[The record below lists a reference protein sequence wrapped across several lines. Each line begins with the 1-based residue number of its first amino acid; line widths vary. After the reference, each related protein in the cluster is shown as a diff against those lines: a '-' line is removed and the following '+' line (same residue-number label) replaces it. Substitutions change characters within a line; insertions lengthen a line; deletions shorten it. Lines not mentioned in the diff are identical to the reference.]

1 MTQLNENVAAAI
13 NKIISKG
20 DHIVVT
26 GTTESGKST
35 GIGFFADSDAVRAL
49 MSMREASGKGSTIE
63 TVILAT
69 DYNEIPN
76 DEMIIR
82 SKVQKSHVA
91 THSDDNELLGK
102 LLYSATRKCETG
114 CSDED
119 YASQVKAALVEELDA
134 PSNESLAYKLK
145 KISDEDRDLIVQ
157 KVTKFT
163 LDKMQLLL
171 TEAKARFDERGY
183 SVKSKSKVEPRIFR
197 ELLSEKREFADT
209 LNEFWECIISLLNKQ
224 ASELLDKLEA
234 AGAIVPESRDS
245 FTISLG
251 DEDYDSELA
260 NLLLRS
266 ENMSMEYLLSDMF
279 IIFRGNENLFSSQY
293 KKYLAVSEENGEEIH
308 CLSIVDT
315 MGLFHS
321 AGATAEEEADRIL
334 DLIAKNHSN
343 KLILVVNS
351 DITDTV
357 KDGYDAIKG
366 MLRKINR
373 EIEIYIM
380 YTHWDEYV
388 TNEANKSRAN
398 NRRGR
403 ATSPI
408 DWEQIY
414 INSEKAQEEL
424 TQSFED
430 SISSGGKAKPVIV
443 GTYKAALLLGEGTK
457 AEEVL
462 ASHDVDYE
470 LAIEKIIG
478 DMLVSINRRGPKY
491 RVKDGMVKGCVVSP
505 EAKSFDV
512 KKLYR
517 NMVVDCKGHKYW
529 APSVRAV
536 NTKWCSYGI
545 SHYSDIKENEHGF
558 MNIHS
563 TFVEDMRNFAMGV
576 LNTTKSVNI
585 NLVGYVV
592 EEDKVKEVEGLV
604 LQYLKDGQNFGKE
617 FAKIIGAE
625 SFEKGFKHNTGFCY
639 QYERLTDMI
648 QHTQD
653 NYFKGESIKID
664 SPDAELVVACLQRAL
679 EKCVTDFINAKCIEV
694 Y

>member
-1 MTQLNENVAAAI
+1 MTQLNENVVTAT
-13 NKIISKG
+13 NKVISKG
-20 DHIVVT
+20 DHITVA

-35 GIGFFADSDAVRAL
+35 GIGFFAESDAVRAL

-63 TVILAT
+63 TIILAT
-69 DYNEIPN
+69 DYKEIPA

-82 SKVQKSHVA
+82 SKVLKSHVA

-114 CSDED
+114 CSNEE
-119 YASQVKAALVEELDA
+119 YALQIMSALSAELEN

-145 KISDEDRDLIVQ
+145 KISDDDKDLIV
-157 KVTKFT
+157 KKITKFT
-163 LDKMQLLL
+163 IDKMQLLL

-183 SVKSKSKVEPRIFR
+183 SVKSRSKVEPRIFR
-197 ELLSEKREFADT
+197 ELLSEKREFSSA

-251 DEDYDSELA
+251 DEDYDSEVA

-266 ENMSMEYLLSDMF
+266 ENMSMEYLFSDMF
-279 IIFRGNENLFSSQY
+279 IVFRGNKNLFSSQY

-334 DLIAKNHSN
+334 DIIAKNHSN
-343 KLILVVNS
+343 KLVLVVNS

-388 TNEANKSRAN
+388 ANEANKSRAN

-414 INSEKAQEEL
+414 TNSEKAQEEL
-424 TQSFED
+424 TKSFED

-478 DMLVSINRRGPKY
+478 DMLISINRRGPKY
-491 RVKDGMVKGCVVSP
+491 RVKDGMINGCVVAP
-505 EAKSFDV
+505 EARSFDV

-576 LNTTKSVNI
+576 LNTTRSVNI
-585 NLVGYVV
+585 NLAGYVV
-592 EEDKVKEVEGLV
+592 EADKVKEVEGLV

-653 NYFKGESIKID
+653 NYFKGESIRID
-664 SPDAELVVACLQRAL
+664 SPDAELVAECLQKAL

>member
-1 MTQLNENVAAAI
+1 MTRIKENTVTAI
-13 NKIISKG
+13 NKIVSKG
-20 DHIVVT
+20 DHVVVT

-35 GIGFFADSDAVRAL
+35 GIGFFAESDAVRSL

-63 TVILAT
+63 TIILAT
-69 DYNEIPN
+69 DYKEIPEN
-76 DEMIIR
+76 ELIIR
-82 SKVQKSHVA
+82 SKVLKSHVA

-102 LLYSATRKCETG
+102 VLYLAVRKCVEG
-114 CSDED
+114 CSDEN
-119 YASQVKAALVEELDA
+119 YALQIKTALVAELDS

-145 KISDEDRDLIVQ
+145 KISDDDQDLIVQ
-157 KVTKFT
+157 KITAFT
-163 LDKMQLLL
+163 FNKMQILL
-171 TEAKARFDERGY
+171 TEAKARFEERGY
-183 SVKSKSKVEPRIFR
+183 SAKSKSKVEPRIFR

-234 AGAIVPESRDS
+234 AGAVVSASRDE

-251 DEDYDSELA
+251 DEDYDSEMA
-260 NLLLRS
+260 NLLLNS
-266 ENMSMEYLLSDMF
+266 ENMSMEYLFSDVF
-279 IIFRGNENLFSSQY
+279 FIFRGNKNLYSSQY
-293 KKYLAVSEENGEEIH
+293 KNYLAVSEENGEEIH

-321 AGATAEEEADRIL
+321 AGATADEEADRIL
-334 DLIAKNHSN
+334 DLIAKYHSN

-366 MLRKINR
+366 MLGKINR

-388 TNEANKSRAN
+388 TNEANKLRAG

-403 ATSPI
+403 MASPI
-408 DWEQIY
+408 DWNQIY
-414 INSEKAQEEL
+414 IDSEKAQTEL
-424 TQSFED
+424 TQSFVD
-430 SISSGGKAKPVIV
+430 SISSTGKAKPIIV
-443 GTYKAALLLGEGTK
+443 GTYKAALLLGEGAR

-462 ASHDVDYE
+462 VEHDVDYE
-470 LAIEKIIG
+470 LAIEKIVG
-478 DMLVSINRRGPKY
+478 DMLVSINRKGPKY
-491 RVKDGMVKGCVVSP
+491 RVKDGMAEGCVVTP
-505 EAKSFDV
+505 ENKLFDV

-529 APSVRAV
+529 ASSVRAV
-536 NTKWCSYGI
+536 NTKWCAYGI
-545 SHYSDIKENEHGF
+545 SHSSDIKENEYGF
-558 MNIHS
+558 LNINS
-563 TFVEDMRNFAMGV
+563 TFVEDMRNFAMGI
-576 LNTTKSVNI
+576 LNTTKSI
-585 NLVGYVV
+585 KIELSGYVV
-592 EEDKVKEVEGLV
+592 EDDKVKEVEGLV

-617 FAKIIGAE
+617 FAKIIGVE
-625 SFEKGFKHNTGFCY
+625 SFENGFKRNTGFCY

-648 QHTQD
+648 QYTQD
-653 NYFKGESIKID
+653 NFFKGESIRIGN
-664 SPDAELVVACLQRAL
+664 PEATLVIECLQRAL
-679 EKCVTDFINAKCIEV
+679 NKCVTDFINAKCVEV